1 LDHYNDKHFEEKKQ
15 LESSLKILKVLN
27 YLSRNINLF
36 T

>member
-27 YLSRNINLF
+27 YVCRNINLF